1 MKRLLLS
8 ALLLV
13 ATSASAQ
20 RAADLPRLEGPP
32 VEDLAPEAAV
42 HVGPAEDRPAV
53 PTTDSPLVIGLII
66 AVFFVSIGIAVNT
79 AAKDLQDDGEPQP
92 EASE

>member
-8 ALLLV
+8 VLLLV
-13 ATSASAQ
+13 ATTASAQ

-42 HVGPAEDRPAV
+42 HVEPVEDRPAV
-53 PTTDSPLVIGLII
+53 PTTDSALVIGLFV
-66 AVFFVSIGIAVNT
+66 AVFFVSIGMAVNT
-79 AAKDLQDDGEPQP
+79 AAEDLQGEP
-92 EASE
+92 EVEE